1 MVHTLRAKLQKKQFV
16 VTVEMEPPR
25 GADPWGV
32 YEKMRPLAGLVD
44 AVNIADSPMAKMRMS
59 PIALAYLV
67 QNELNLETI
76 FHLTCRDRNQLGL
89 QSELLGAH
97 ALGVKNILTLTG
109 DKPEQGDH
117 PQATGVF
124 DVDAIGLGK
133 IANSLNNGED
143 MLGNAIE
150 GKTNFFI
157 GGVVNPT
164 SDDLEAELEKL
175 HRKIDAGVGFFQTQ
189 PIFDL
194 GQLEKFLRIADQ
206 INVPIIYGLMPLKS
220 AKLAKYLN
228 RQVPGV
234 HVPDQL
240 IDRLEIKGR
249 EAGQE
254 IAEEL
259 FKEMKQSLQGVHIFP
274 MGDIQ
279 LVETLLKEN
288 YENVGCKEAI

>member
-1 MVHTLRAKLQKKQFV
+1 MVHSLRTKLQKKQFV

-157 GGVVNPT
+157 GGVINPT

-206 INVPIIYGLMPLKS
+206 IKVPIIYGLMPLKS

-259 FKEMKQSLQGVHIFP
+259 FKEMNQSLQGVHIFP

>member
-1 MVHTLRAKLQKKQFV
+1 MIDLLREKLIHKQFV
-16 VTVEMEPPR
+16 VTVEMEPPK

-89 QSELLGAH
+89 QSELLGAY

-133 IANSLNNGED
+133 IAQSLNNGQD

-150 GKTNFFI
+150 GKTDFFI

-164 SDDLEAELEKL
+164 SDDLESELEKL
-175 HRKIDAGVGFFQTQ
+175 HRKIEAGVGFFQTQ
-189 PIFDL
+189 PIFDI
-194 GQLEKFLRIADQ
+194 GQLEKFLKIADR

-234 HVPDQL
+234 HVPDHL

-254 IAEEL
+254 IAQEL

-279 LVETLLKEN
+279 LVESLLKEN
-288 YENVGCKEAI
+288 YEHEGCKEAI

>member
-1 MVHTLRAKLQKKQFV
+1 MTHSLKTKLMKKQFV

-32 YEKMRPLAGLVD
+32 YEKIKPLSALVD

-67 QNELNLETI
+67 QKELNLETI

-117 PQATGVF
+117 PDATGVF
-124 DVDAIGLGK
+124 DVDAIGLGR
-133 IANSLNNGED
+133 IASNLNNGQD
-143 MLGNAIE
+143 MLGNPIE
-150 GKTNFFI
+150 GKTDFFI
-157 GGVVNPT
+157 GAVVNPT
-164 SDDLEAELEKL
+164 SEDLQAELEKL
-175 HRKIDAGVGFFQTQ
+175 HRKIDSGVGFFQTQ
-189 PIFDL
+189 PIFDMV
-194 GQLEKFLRIADQ
+194 QLEGFLKIADQ

-234 HVPDQL
+234 HVPDRL
-240 IDRLEIKGR
+240 IDRLETKGR

-259 FKEMKQSLQGVHIFP
+259 FLEMKKSLSGVHIFP

-288 YENVGCKEAI
+288 YENVGCKKAI

>member
-1 MVHTLRAKLQKKQFV
+1 MVHSLRTKLQQKQFV

-240 IDRLEIKGR
+240 IDRLEVKGR